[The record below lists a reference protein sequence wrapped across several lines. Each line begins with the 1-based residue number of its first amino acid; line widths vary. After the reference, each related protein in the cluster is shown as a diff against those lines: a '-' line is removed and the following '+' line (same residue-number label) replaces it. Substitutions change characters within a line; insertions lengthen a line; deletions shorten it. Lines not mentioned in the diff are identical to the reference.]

1 MTQPFSGFP
10 VVPPPSADI
19 LPVQNFMGDWSRS
32 RGISRILQ
40 GRRVLRE
47 ALLRL
52 IFLTVVLAAPSVA
65 LADPVPMCGE
75 LAQSI
80 EAPPPIYPG
89 REDALG
95 QAHCARQGSKT
106 FWEEQASLPP
116 QADDTRTLDDK
127 SGYLSHQALPRA
139 GHVRVPVPRADGSEP
154 PAGVRRPLDRPPRS
168 ALAPLR

>member
-19 LPVQNFMGDWSRS
+19 LPAQSLMGDWSRS
-32 RGISRILQ
+32 RGISKILQ

-47 ALLRL
+47 ALRRL
-52 IFLTVVLAAPSVA
+52 ILLTLVLAAPSVA
-65 LADPVPMCGE
+65 LAETVPMCGE

-89 REDALG
+89 REDTLG
-95 QAHCARQGSKT
+95 QGHCARQGST
-106 FWEEQASLPP
+106 TSWEDQVSLPP
-116 QADDTRTLDDK
+116 QADDTRTLDK
-127 SGYLSHQALPRA
+127 QSGYLSDQVLPRA
-139 GHVRVPVPRADGSEP
+139 SHIRVPVPRADSSEP
-154 PAGVRRPLDRPPRS
+154 PTGVRRPLDRPPRG